1 MMPDRNS
8 FRLTVVLVVIV
19 IASTSAAV
27 ERGQM
32 LSNATDYEQHQWVME
47 PENLIADCA
56 PPGEWSC
63 TVCELGDHVGLPY
76 CWGGDVTLDEFDD
89 HLANDYAAGS
99 AASGNFPDCTTGV
112 DCSGYV
118 SRLWEL
124 PWHYSTSTIPD
135 ISDAIDSTNM
145 HPGDVYN
152 AAGSHV
158 IMWVGKDESGEA
170 VITESGYL
178 CMGVCQ
184 AVVGWSH
191 FTGYTPRRA
200 PSDYVETAT
209 VGTYEGTVDDPIL
222 IENLPFRDWRN
233 TNEATGD
240 DFDFYSAAP
249 DMDESGPEYIYEI
262 ELTESGTLTAHV
274 LDAPGADIDLHLLA
288 SLDAD
293 DCLAR
298 AHIDLEHSIEEAGT
312 YYIVADSFVGTDTT
326 VYSGAYVL
334 DVSFEAGGEDAGPDA
349 DTDVDSDSDSDAD
362 DDQDDPDDTKSDG
375 CDCNMDSRTGSV
387 SILGILF

>member
-1 MMPDRNS
+1 MMPDRIS
-8 FRLTVVLVVIV
+8 FRLTVILAIIV
-19 IASTSAAV
+19 IASTSVAV

-63 TVCELGDHVGLPY
+63 TVCELGDQVGLPY

-89 HLANDYAAGS
+89 DLANDYAAGS
-99 AASGNFPDCTTGV
+99 AASGYFPDCTTGV

-145 HPGDVYN
+145 YPGDVYN

-184 AVVGWSH
+184 AVVGWGH

-200 PSDYVETAT
+200 PTSYVETAT
-209 VGTYEGTVDDPIL
+209 VGTCEGTVDDPIF

-240 DFDFYSAAP
+240 VFDFYSEAP
-249 DMDESGPEYIYEI
+249 DVDESGPEYIYEI
-262 ELTESGTLTAHV
+262 ELTEVGTLTAHV

-298 AHIDLEHSIEEAGT
+298 ANIDLEHEIEEAGT

-326 VYSGAYVL
+326 VYSGAYAL
-334 DVSFEAGGEDAGPDA
+334 DVSFEADGEDAGPDA
-349 DTDVDSDSDSDAD
+349 DTDSDSDTD
-362 DDQDDPDDTKSDG
+362 DDQDDPDVTKSDG
-375 CDCNMDSRTGSV
+375 CDCNIGSRAGSV